1 VGIVTPIVFL
11 ITGEKML
18 NKKNGFTLVELLVV
32 IAIIGVL
39 VGLLLPAVQSAREA
53 ARRAN
58 CQSNMRQFGLA
69 AHNIENGT
77 QKFPAACWTIDTID
91 PSVTPLP
98 PSDNNAR
105 TERSWRVDLLPYM
118 EESALADN
126 YDKNYHWWA
135 GPNLA
140 VAQAEIKVF
149 RCPSNAYESDYTQY
163 PDGPTRDS
171 DSTAPA
177 LTVSKRFGLT
187 DYEVF
192 TGVKDKVFNPDPY
205 ANKGPEADGALIKD
219 RVTQMG
225 QFRDGTSKTLLI
237 VECASRPYLVQGSP
251 ALVVDGVVNQCLGWA
266 DSLGPFKLHPID
278 KFGNKGAARN
288 MGVPFNATNNGEAFS
303 WHPGGMNTVRAD
315 GSTHYINAEID
326 LRVFAGMIT
335 RSGGEVVNE

>member
-1 VGIVTPIVFL
+1 M
-11 ITGEKML
+11 EKQMFRSI
-18 NKKNGFTLVELLVV
+18 KKGFTLVELLVV

-58 CQSNMRQFGLA
+58 CMSNMRQFGLA

-91 PSVTPLP
+91 PSVTPIA
-98 PSDNNAR
+98 PSDNKAR

-126 YDKNYHWWA
+126 YDKNYHWWE
-135 GPNLA
+135 GQNLF
-140 VAQAEIKVF
+140 VAQQQVKVF
-149 RCPSNAYESDYTQY
+149 QCPSNTYDGTEWTSF
-163 PDGPTRDS
+163 PDGPSRDS

-177 LTVSKRFGLT
+177 LNTGVPFGRT

-192 TGVKDKVFNPDPY
+192 TGVKNKVLDPDPY

-219 RVTQMG
+219 RVTTMG

-237 VECASRPYLVQGSP
+237 VECASRPTWVMGTPPQ
-251 ALVVDGVVNQCLGWA
+251 VVDGVINQCLGWA

-278 KFGNKGAARN
+278 KFGEKNAARN
-288 MGVPFNATNNGEAFS
+288 MGFPMNKTNNGEAFS
-303 WHPGGMNTVRAD
+303 WHPGGMNVTRTD
-315 GSTHYINAEID
+315 GSTAFISEDID
-326 LRVFAGMIT
+326 LRVFCGMIT
-335 RSGGEVVNE
+335 RSGGEVVQEQ

>member
-1 VGIVTPIVFL
+1 MSKIF
-11 ITGEKML
+11 
-18 NKKNGFTLVELLVV
+18 KKGFTLVELLVV

-58 CQSNMRQFGLA
+58 CMSNMRQFGLA

-91 PSVTPLP
+91 PSVTPVAP
-98 PSDNNAR
+98 ADNKAR

-126 YDKNYHWWA
+126 YDKNYHWWE
-135 GPNLA
+135 GPNLF
-140 VAQAEIKVF
+140 VAQQQVKVF
-149 RCPSNAYESDYTQY
+149 QCPSNVYDGSEWTTY
-163 PDGPTRDS
+163 PDGPSRDT

-177 LTVSKRFGLT
+177 LSPPSPFGRT

-192 TGVKDKVFNPDPY
+192 TGVKNKVLDPDPY

-219 RVTQMG
+219 RTTTMG

-237 VECASRPYLVQGSP
+237 VECASRPTWIKTKNKLAVP
-251 ALVVDGVVNQCLGWA
+251 DVINQCLGWA
-266 DSLGPFKLHPID
+266 DSLGPFKLHPMDINGD
-278 KFGNKGAARN
+278 KKAPRN
-288 MGVPFNATNNGEAFS
+288 QGYPMNVTNNGEALS
-303 WHPGGMNTVRAD
+303 WHPNGMNVTRVD
-315 GSTHYINAEID
+315 GSTGFIQEGVD
-326 LRVFAGMIT
+326 LRVFCGMIT
-335 RSGGEVVNE
+335 RAGGEIVNE